1 MHNIRCKTGSKPI
14 WADGVENWVNDKRS
28 QRQCSDQVGDTCG
41 KVLGLV
47 FINHFVIWE
56 KGKML
61 IKRIDEFVLANIVNV
76 RKKWQRTDAIKNH
89 GKKQKNYR

>member
-1 MHNIRCKTGSKPI
+1 M
-14 WADGVENWVNDKRS
+14 
-28 QRQCSDQVGDTCG
+28 GDTCG

-76 RKKWQRTDAIKNH
+76 RKK
-89 GKKQKNYR
+89 